1 MNNIFDFYEY
11 KARLFPVLLTIL
23 VPVISIILIAPWLLP
38 QQMQPLSLAV
48 LLVILVALV
57 PLEILVRKRGK
68 IIEKELFADWGG
80 APTSL
85 ILLISK
91 SQLNPLLLNKYR
103 SFLESKIHDLK
114 FPSEAEE
121 IEQPK
126 KSVEICDFAIK
137 WLLEAT
143 RDKKTFPLI
152 LRENANYGYLRNFL
166 GIKRLT
172 LLVYFFT
179 LIVTI
184 WHGLSL
190 EKYDLSIVTF
200 LAFSAIVT
208 PIFGI
213 ILLSIVVTKNNVK
226 EAAFDYAKTLL
237 AACNSP
243 YLQAITT
250 SSQL

>member
-1 MNNIFDFYEY
+1 MNTKHAFSLCY
-11 KARLFPVLLTIL
+11 LTIL

-114 FPSEAEE
+114 FPSEAE
-121 IEQPK
+121 
-126 KSVEICDFAIK
+126 
-137 WLLEAT
+137 
-143 RDKKTFPLI
+143 
-152 LRENANYGYLRNFL
+152 
-166 GIKRLT
+166 RLNN
-172 LLVYFFT
+172 L
-179 LIVTI
+179 
-184 WHGLSL
+184 
-190 EKYDLSIVTF
+190 
-200 LAFSAIVT
+200 
-208 PIFGI
+208 
-213 ILLSIVVTKNNVK
+213 KN
-226 EAAFDYAKTLL
+226 
-237 AACNSP
+237 
-243 YLQAITT
+243 Q
-250 SSQL
+250 